1 MTTLK
6 EELEAAPL
14 GHATDYPDTY
24 DASLLFVVPRAPQRA
39 EIGLRGA
46 LPFTGADVWTA
57 YEHTWLDLAGKPEV
71 AVVSFAVPVTSP
83 SIVESKSVKLYLGS
97 FAQSRFASAADVSAR
112 IGHDLSAAT
121 GADVTVNLIPPAS
134 FAAFTLA
141 ELEGDSI
148 DGIATAVDRY
158 EVDPRLLRAGG
169 DDARETLRTDL
180 FRSVCPV
187 TGQPD
192 YASISIA
199 YAGPRIDRA
208 GLLRYVVSY
217 RQHAGFHEH
226 CAERLFTDLISR
238 CGCRE
243 LTLIARFT
251 RRGGLDINPFRTN
264 TGAPPPPNVR
274 TPRQ

>member
-24 DASLLFVVPRAPQRA
+24 DASLLFTVPRAPQRE
-39 EIGLRGA
+39 EIGVGSP

-71 AVVSFAVPVTSP
+71 AIVSFAVPASSP
-83 SIVESKSVKLYLGS
+83 RIVESKSVKLYLGS
-97 FAQSRFASAADVSAR
+97 FAQSRYGSAADVAAR
-112 IGHDLSAAT
+112 IERDLAAAA
-121 GADVTVNLIPPAS
+121 GAAVTVSIVPPS
-134 FAAFTLA
+134 AFSMLALA
-141 ELEGDSI
+141 ELDGESI

-158 EVDPRLLRAGG
+158 EVDPGLLRAGP
-169 DDARETLRTDL
+169 DDVRETLRSDL

-192 YASISIA
+192 YASLSIA

-208 GLLRYVVSY
+208 SLLRYVVSY

-226 CAERLFTDLISR
+226 CAERMFADLVAR

-243 LTLIARFT
+243 LTIVARFT